1 MAHSETPQGRDLEE
15 TQENARELFKKYRGL
30 GLRLTDKHAK
40 DVDFIDVRGT
50 LGVADLFVLAT
61 ARSDVHLKTLQEE
74 ALEYLRQNQA
84 DLLVLD
90 MIMVPGIDGLETY
103 QRALEINPK
112 QKAIIVSGFSET
124 DRVKET
130 QKLGAGAY
138 VRKPYV
144 METLGMAIRNELRR

>member
-50 LGVADLFVLAT
+50 LGVTDLFVLAT

-74 ALEYLRQNQA
+74 ALEYLEDHFPSVRREGETSTRWRLLDAGDVVVHLFSAQA
-84 DLLVLD
+84 RDFYRIERIWGD
-90 MIMVPGIDGLETY
+90 APTERFQDPDE
-103 QRALEINPK
+103 A
-112 QKAIIVSGFSET
+112 
-124 DRVKET
+124 
-130 QKLGAGAY
+130 
-138 VRKPYV
+138 
-144 METLGMAIRNELRR
+144 